1 MAGLYGNM
9 PDPIKRPMDWQCVL
23 LESKLS
29 GNPPAPMVESN
40 PASWR
45 LCLNIVLKE
54 LDRRQPGNS
63 REVPMEVDRPTIQPS
78 SLKRP
83 HVSVPKEYFLWG

>member
-9 PDPIKRPMDWQCVL
+9 PDPIKRPMDWQYVL

-40 PASWR
+40 PASWQ

-54 LDRRQPGNS
+54 LDKRQPGNS
-63 REVPMEVDRPTIQPS
+63 PEVPMEVDRPTIQPS

-83 HVSVPKEYFLWG
+83 HVSVHKEYFLWG